1 MDGATLTSLTVTV
14 IAASVFATPSDTR
27 TEKLYDPGPWASVGV
42 QEKAPVDELID
53 APVGAPTKLNVN
65 VWAGMSGSVA
75 VAVKVNAV
83 SSSIVADDGT
93 PEMVGATLTSLT
105 VTVIGASAFAT
116 PSDTRT
122 VNE

>member
-1 MDGATLTSLTVTV
+1 MVGATLTSLTVTV

-27 TEKLYDPGPWASVGV
+27 TEKEYDPGPCDSVGV

-83 SSSIVADDGT
+83 SSSIVADHGT
-93 PEMVGATLTSLT
+93 PQMVGASFTSLPG
-105 VTVIGASAFAT
+105 TVIGASAFPT
-116 PSDTRT
+116 PSASGM
-122 VNE
+122 VKE